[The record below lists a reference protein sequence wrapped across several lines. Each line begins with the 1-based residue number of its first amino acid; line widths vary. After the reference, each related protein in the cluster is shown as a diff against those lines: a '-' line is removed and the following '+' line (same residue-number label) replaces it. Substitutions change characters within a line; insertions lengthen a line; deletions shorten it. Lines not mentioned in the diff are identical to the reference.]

1 MPFLSDLR
9 SLDAK
14 ATPGLWEWIA
24 NEDGYPAELVGVG
37 VGVLRPG
44 IAVSPTDGRLSAHI
58 TNDDGGAGPEHPDF
72 ALLVLLRNHAARIA
86 AVVEAVGAYKA
97 ATDALEAVDRSDDG
111 SAMLDACVT
120 ETNAYRAMLAALA
133 ALEAP

>member
-1 MPFLSDLR
+1 MAGGEAGEELTLSALH
-9 SLDAK
+9 
-14 ATPGLWEWIA
+14 P
-24 NEDGYPAELVGVG
+24 VGVG

-86 AVVEAVGAYKA
+86 AVVEAGW
-97 ATDALEAVDRSDDG
+97 ATVDRYEAAGLTSPPMRD
-111 SAMLDACVT
+111 L
-120 ETNAYRAMLAALA
+120 RAALL
-133 ALEAP
+133 ALDGAP

>member
-86 AVVEAVGAYKA
+86 AVVEAAGAIVEDLGDG
-97 ATDALEAVDRSDDG
+97 THVVRREHIVALR
-111 SAMLDACVT
+111 
-120 ETNAYRAMLAALA
+120 AALA

>member
-86 AVVEAVGAYKA
+86 AVVEAGW
-97 ATDALEAVDRSDDG
+97 ATVDRYEAAGLTSPPMRD
-111 SAMLDACVT
+111 L
-120 ETNAYRAMLAALA
+120 RAALL
-133 ALEAP
+133 ALDGAP

>member
-1 MPFLSDLR
+1 MPFLDTLK

-14 ATPGLWEWIA
+14 ATPSPWEC
-24 NEDGYPAELVGVG
+24 
-37 VGVLRPG
+37 
-44 IAVSPTDGRLSAHI
+44 
-58 TNDDGGAGPEHPDF
+58 DDGEGYSLLRIRAASRTVAEVPGDDAMTGPTG

-86 AVVEAVGAYKA
+86 AVVDAVGAYKA
-97 ATDALEAVDRSDDG
+97 ATDAREAVDRSDDG